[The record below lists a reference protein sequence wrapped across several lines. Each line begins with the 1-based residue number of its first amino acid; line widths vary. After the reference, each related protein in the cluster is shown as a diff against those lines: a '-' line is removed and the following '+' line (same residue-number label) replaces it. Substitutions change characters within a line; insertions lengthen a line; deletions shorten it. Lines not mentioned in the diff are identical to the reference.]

1 MNQAPHHL
9 ATIEEVAHTFEQDA
23 APDTDLSRFA
33 FEDDEAHEV
42 DLSIYAVEDW
52 LVLALFWGMALCV
65 FLQFFTRYALNNSL
79 AWTEEIAANLLVVIV
94 FVGAAMCVRLGRHI
108 AVDLLYR
115 FLSRPVG
122 RVLQV
127 IVDLISIVFFAY
139 MSWLLWR
146 YVGIV
151 GSERMVT
158 VDLPRGLVFYSVLA
172 GFVLMTLRALQNFA
186 RDLRS
191 RRTVREQ
198 AEDLGPTGV

>member
-1 MNQAPHHL
+1 MTHDP
-9 ATIEEVAHTFEQDA
+9 ATPISVEQMAH
-23 APDTDLSRFA
+23 A
-33 FEDDEAHEV
+33 FEDEDAHDV
-42 DLSIYAVEDW
+42 DLSLYAVEDW

-122 RVLQV
+122 RMLQV

>member
-1 MNQAPHHL
+1 MTHDP
-9 ATIEEVAHTFEQDA
+9 ATPISVEQMAH
-23 APDTDLSRFA
+23 A

-198 AEDLGPTGV
+198 AEDLGSTGV

>member
-1 MNQAPHHL
+1 MTHDPGAPL
-9 ATIEEVAHTFEQDA
+9 SVEEMAH
-23 APDTDLSRFA
+23 A
-33 FEDDEAHEV
+33 FEDDGHDV
-42 DLSIYAVEDW
+42 DLSVYAVEDW

-115 FLSRPVG
+115 FLGRGAG

-127 IVDLISIVFFAY
+127 IVDLIAIGFFAY

-146 YVGIV
+146 YIDVV

-158 VDLPRGLVFYSVLA
+158 VDLPRGIVFYSVFA

-198 AEDLGPTGV
+198 ADNLGPTGV

>member
-1 MNQAPHHL
+1 MTHDP
-9 ATIEEVAHTFEQDA
+9 ATPISVEQMAH
-23 APDTDLSRFA
+23 A

-42 DLSIYAVEDW
+42 DLSIYAIEDW

-127 IVDLISIVFFAY
+127 IVDLISIGFFAY

-172 GFVLMTLRALQNFA
+172 GFVLMTLRALQNFV

-191 RRTVREQ
+191 RRTVREK

>member
-1 MNQAPHHL
+1 MTHDPV
-9 ATIEEVAHTFEQDA
+9 TPISVEEMAH
-23 APDTDLSRFA
+23 A

>member
-1 MNQAPHHL
+1 MTHDP
-9 ATIEEVAHTFEQDA
+9 ATPISVEQMAH
-23 APDTDLSRFA
+23 A

-127 IVDLISIVFFAY
+127 IVDLISIGFFAY

-172 GFVLMTLRALQNFA
+172 GFVLMTLRALQNFV

>member
-1 MNQAPHHL
+1 MTHDP
-9 ATIEEVAHTFEQDA
+9 ATPISVEQMAH
-23 APDTDLSRFA
+23 A

-94 FVGAAMCVRLGRHI
+94 FIGAAMCVRLGRHI

-115 FLSRPVG
+115 FLGRRTG

-127 IVDLISIVFFAY
+127 IVDLISIGFFAY

>member
-1 MNQAPHHL
+1 MTHDP
-9 ATIEEVAHTFEQDA
+9 ATPISVEQMAH
-23 APDTDLSRFA
+23 A

-158 VDLPRGLVFYSVLA
+158 VNLPRGLVFYSVLA

>member
-1 MNQAPHHL
+1 MTHDP
-9 ATIEEVAHTFEQDA
+9 ATPISVEQMAH
-23 APDTDLSRFA
+23 A

-127 IVDLISIVFFAY
+127 IVDLISISFFAY

-172 GFVLMTLRALQNFA
+172 GFVLMTLRALQNFV

>member
-1 MNQAPHHL
+1 MTHDP
-9 ATIEEVAHTFEQDA
+9 ATPVSVEEMAH
-23 APDTDLSRFA
+23 A
-33 FEDDEAHEV
+33 FEDDSHDV
-42 DLSIYAVEDW
+42 DLSIYAAEDW
-52 LVLALFWGMALCV
+52 LLLALFWGMALCV

-198 AEDLGPTGV
+198 AVDLGPTGV

>member
-1 MNQAPHHL
+1 MTHDP
-9 ATIEEVAHTFEQDA
+9 ATPVSVEEMAH
-23 APDTDLSRFA
+23 A
-33 FEDDEAHEV
+33 FEDDGHDV

-115 FLSRPVG
+115 FLGRRTG

-127 IVDLISIVFFAY
+127 IVDLISIGFFAY

-146 YVGIV
+146 YIDVV

-158 VDLPRGLVFYSVLA
+158 VDLPRGVVFYSVFA
-172 GFVLMTLRALQNFA
+172 GFVLMTVRALQNFLH
-186 RDLRS
+186 DLRS

-198 AEDLGPTGV
+198 ADDLGPTGV

>member
-1 MNQAPHHL
+1 MTHEPTAP
-9 ATIEEVAHTFEQDA
+9 ISVEEMAH
-23 APDTDLSRFA
+23 A
-33 FEDDEAHEV
+33 FEDEEAHDV

-94 FVGAAMCVRLGRHI
+94 FVGAAMCVRLARHI

-115 FLSRPVG
+115 FLSHPVG

-127 IVDLISIVFFAY
+127 IVDLICIGFFAY

-146 YVGIV
+146 YIGVV

-158 VDLPRGLVFYSVLA
+158 VDLPRGIVFYSVFG
-172 GFVLMTLRALQNFA
+172 GFLLMTLRALQNFV
-186 RDLRS
+186 RDLRE

-198 AEDLGPTGV
+198 GEDLGPTGV

>member
-1 MNQAPHHL
+1 MTHDP
-9 ATIEEVAHTFEQDA
+9 ATPISVEQMAH
-23 APDTDLSRFA
+23 A

>member
-1 MNQAPHHL
+1 MTHDP
-9 ATIEEVAHTFEQDA
+9 ATPISVEEMAH
-23 APDTDLSRFA
+23 A
-33 FEDDEAHEV
+33 FEDSEVHDV

-115 FLSRPVG
+115 FLSRRTG

-127 IVDLISIVFFAY
+127 VVDLIAIAVFAY

-146 YVGIV
+146 YIGVV

-158 VDLPRGLVFYSVLA
+158 VDLPRGAVFYSVFA
-172 GFVLMTLRALQNFA
+172 GFVLMTLRALQNFL
-186 RDLRS
+186 RDLRG